1 MHAPCFADAAKRRTY
16 IGPDLLPAEPAM
28 TKTEHLQVLVLMIP
42 TFLILAAGAVSV
54 ADLTLPAL

>member
-1 MHAPCFADAAKRRTY
+1 
-16 IGPDLLPAEPAM
+16 M
-28 TKTEHLQVLVLMIP
+28 TKTEHRQVLVLIIP